1 MYFIVNKVLYNDDA
15 SSIEKRLSIECLG
28 LYSKKY
34 EAISY
39 LKALKHLTIFNEDII
54 LNSEIHTEMIT
65 NKDIDGYHLI
75 RDDNEHIHKYNIYQ
89 KQSKTIKGY
98 IYNSVDINIK
108 YVGFIEIVEYSS
120 NIRRTPI
127 KKRIVVE
134 ESESEEY
141 NSDEEYLNQLTK
153 RPRLTINKKSEEENN
168 HIYVELNDKLIA
180 ELKEKLEKLSMKKN
194 N

>member
-15 SSIEKRLSIECLG
+15 SSIEKRLNIECLG

-39 LKALKHLTIFNEDII
+39 LKSLKHLTIFNEDII

-134 ESESEEY
+134 DSESEEY

-153 RPRLTINKKSEEENN
+153 RPRLTVNKKSEEENN